1 MALKT
6 IAVTGATGS
15 QGGGVINIMKNVPG
29 WQIRAIT
36 RNPSSKSAV
45 KLSESGI
52 EVVRADFDDE
62 SSLVKAF
69 DGVHAIFAV
78 TNWWE
83 YLFSGKS
90 QDEAGEIEHQ
100 QGMNLARAAAKI
112 SSLEHYIWS
121 SLPSAET
128 ITKGKLKVPH
138 MDYKANVDVRIKA
151 ELPELAAKTTYLLF
165 GYYPANMAF
174 LPMLKPVELPSSGQF
189 VQIVPT
195 KPEAKVL
202 NAGDVGVNPGIWV
215 RQILAHGDISRGKN
229 VNLALEKLTFQEM
242 IDIWSEVTGKKGAI
256 MTCSLEDYRKVWG
269 VGGYEFGLQ
278 LKFGEMCDPWEET
291 EDFVTAE
298 ALGIDPEEVVGFKG
312 TIEGL
317 KSFF

>member
-1 MALKT
+1 MSTKI

-29 WQIRAIT
+29 WKIRAIT
-36 RNPSSKSAV
+36 RNPSSNSAV
-45 KLSESGI
+45 KLSQAGI

-62 SSLVKAF
+62 TSLVKAF

-90 QDEAGEIEHQ
+90 QDEAGAIEEE
-100 QGMNLARAAAKI
+100 QGMKLARAAAQTPT
-112 SSLEHYIWS
+112 LEHYIWS
-121 SLPSAET
+121 SLPSAKRT
-128 ITKGKLKVPH
+128 TGGKLTVSH
-138 MDYKANVDVRIKA
+138 MDYKADVDVRIKA
-151 ELPELAAKTTYLLF
+151 ELPKLAEKTTYLLF

-174 LPMLKPVELPSSGQF
+174 LPMMKPVELPGSGQF
-189 VQIVPT
+189 VQVIPT
-195 KPEAKVL
+195 KPDAKVL

-215 RQILAHGDISRGKN
+215 RQILANGRKACGKN

-256 MTCSLEDYRKVWG
+256 MECSLEDYRKVWG

-278 LKFGEMCDPWEET
+278 LKFGEMCDPWKET
-291 EDFVTAE
+291 EEFVTAE
-298 ALGIDPEEVVGFKG
+298 ELGIRPEEVVGFRG
-312 TIEGL
+312 AIEAL